1 MPAWLEYT
9 YADTLMHRAHPLVKA
24 VVMGLLLLLSGLYW
38 DLRYLSIIGAIG
50 LVFVRL
56 SRVPL
61 SWFKVLSGI
70 LIAFIPL
77 TLVGILGQTSPGLF
91 KVYPRDLVS
100 ITLFVVNLGPF
111 GQYGISVGGLLWGV
125 ANDLRIGIILLYTY
139 SFIYS
144 TSFSDIIEMLDN
156 SRVPQKLTFVI
167 MVAYRFVPQM
177 WREIQ
182 QIVTAIKL
190 RGWELR
196 SRNPSIII
204 ERTVPIITALLG
216 QALGTI
222 DEVNLATRIRAYGEH
237 RRTALKYARTSLTD
251 KAVILAAV
259 ALFGFAAYNLIVFG
273 RGLL

>member
-9 YADTLMHRAHPLVKA
+9 YMDTAMHRAHPLTKT

-38 DLRYLSIIGAIG
+38 DLRYLAVIGAIG

-56 SRVPL
+56 SKVPL

-100 ITLFVVNLGPF
+100 ITLFVINLGPF
-111 GQYGISVGGLLWGV
+111 GQYGISVGGLLWGA
-125 ANDLRIGIILLYTY
+125 ANDLRIGVILLYTY

-144 TSFSDIIEMLDN
+144 TSFSDIVEMLDN

-196 SRNPSIII
+196 SRNPRIII
-204 ERTVPIITALLG
+204 ERTVPIITSLLG

-251 KAVILAAV
+251 KAVIIASV
-259 ALFGFAAYNLIVFG
+259 SLFGFAVYNLVFFG
-273 RGLL
+273 RGLI

>member
-1 MPAWLEYT
+1 
-9 YADTLMHRAHPLVKA
+9 MHRAHPLTKA
-24 VVMGLLLLLSGLYW
+24 VVMGFLLVLAGLYW
-38 DLRYLSIIGAIG
+38 DLRYLTIIGAIG

-56 SRVPL
+56 SKVPL

-70 LIAFIPL
+70 LVAFIPL
-77 TLVGILGQTSPGLF
+77 TLVGILGQTSAGLF

-100 ITLFVVNLGPF
+100 ITLFVVNLGSF
-111 GQYGISVGGLLWGV
+111 GQYGISVGGLLWGA
-125 ANDLRIGIILLYTY
+125 ANDLRIGIVLLYTY

-144 TSFSDIIEMLDN
+144 TSFSDVVEMLDN

-182 QIVTAIKL
+182 QIVTAIRL

-196 SRNPSIII
+196 SRNPRIII
-204 ERTVPIITALLG
+204 ERTVPIVTSLLS
-216 QALGTI
+216 QTLGTI

-237 RRTALKYARTSLTD
+237 RRTALKYARTSLLD
-251 KAVILAAV
+251 KAVILAAIS
-259 ALFGFAAYNLIVFG
+259 LFGFALYNLVFFG